1 MEDKQEICNALLNA
15 LQRTRA
21 CADLLDLTYYE
32 GQGIVV
38 GTFEAGGRIT
48 INVMADSGMAMI
60 FDIIKMLR

>member
-1 MEDKQEICNALLNA
+1 MEDKQEICNALLKA

-38 GTFEAGGRIT
+38 ATFEDGRIT